1 MPIDK
6 VVIRKQPNKEL
17 WKAYTVVKG
26 RKPEMR
32 PLSEVG
38 LSKTMA
44 QKQKTAVLL
53 SELRAAGKL
62 PKRKITKKKI

>member
-32 PLSEVG
+32 PLSDVG

-44 QKQKTAVLL
+44 ERQKTAVIL
-53 SELRAAGKL
+53 SGLRAAGRI
-62 PKRKITKKKI
+62 PKRPTTKRK